1 MSRAVDR
8 LPSHLKSFI
17 DQQDYAKYT
26 PRDHAVWRYILKQN
40 VNYFGK
46 HGFAVSEYANGLN
59 LTGISLDGIPKITD
73 MDILLDKFGWGAVPV
88 CGFIPP
94 VAFLEFQSYGV
105 LPIAHNM
112 RSVDHIGYTPAPD
125 IVHESAGHAPILVN
139 DIFAEYLKKYALI
152 AGKAISSK
160 KYIQQY
166 EAIRKLSDLKE
177 LPGIPSIEI
186 EKAENELYQLSGE
199 FDDVSESSQVVRLYW
214 WTAEY
219 GLFGD
224 MDSPKVFGAG
234 LLSSVDESQ
243 NCLKKEVKKIPFSI
257 EAINYSYDITKPQ
270 PQLFVVRKFEELIDT
285 LDEMEKLLSFR
296 IGGEYGIK
304 KGIASETVVTL
315 QWDNNA
321 FISGIIKSYVN
332 LSSNLQY
339 ITVESPCQVAYENK
353 IIEDNISF
361 LNKEIILPV
370 GLPQKMYGNGILKSL
385 NQIKQ
390 GENVVCEFIQ
400 GFSIEGR
407 LAKIFS
413 NKASIGM
420 LGLENAKV
428 HLNGKIKLFEK
439 YYLPIGL
446 KIVSVCGG
454 PFFQDTFTNYE
465 IGKASTKPIVD
476 TNYTDRELALFET
489 YDKVHALEKNM
500 KPGEFKRLCSFVD
513 LIFTQYDKE
522 WLLWLEVLSMFKNNL
537 KGNFEISSMI
547 QELNQKMEEAG
558 NNLTSTEKELLKK
571 GLRVLN
577 DQ

>member
-46 HGFAVSEYANGLN
+46 HGYAVSEYAKGLK
-59 LTGISLDGIPKITD
+59 LTGISLDGIPKISE

-139 DIFAEYLKKYALI
+139 DIFADYLKKYARI

-177 LPGIPSIEI
+177 LPGIPSAEI

-243 NCLKKEVKKIPFSI
+243 NCLRKEVKKIPFSI
-257 EAINYSYDITKPQ
+257 DAINYSYDITKPQ

-285 LDEMEKLLSFR
+285 LDEMEKLLSYR

-304 KGIASETVVTL
+304 KGISSETVVTL

-321 FISGIIKSYVN
+321 FVSGIIKSYIKLN
-332 LSSNLQY
+332 SQLQY
-339 ITVESPCQVAYENK
+339 ITVEGPCQIAYANK
-353 IIEDNISF
+353 ILEDNISF
-361 LNKEIILPV
+361 INREVVIPV
-370 GLPQKMYGNGILKSL
+370 GLPQNIYVNGTKKNL
-385 NQIKQ
+385 NELRL
-390 GENVVCEFIQ
+390 GENIVLEFMQ
-400 GFSIEGR
+400 GFTIEGK
-407 LAKIFS
+407 LVKILS
-413 NKASIGM
+413 NNSSIG
-420 LGLENAKV
+420 LLSFENVKLL
-428 HLNGKIKLFEK
+428 LNGNTIKFEK

-446 KIVSVCGG
+446 KVVSVCGG
-454 PFFQDTFTNYE
+454 PFYQDTFTNYE
-465 IGKASTKPIVD
+465 IGKASTKPIID
-476 TNYTDRELALFET
+476 TKYSEKELALFET
-489 YDKVHALEKNM
+489 YEKVHALEKNM
-500 KPGEFKRLCSFVD
+500 KPGEFKRLCAFVD
-513 LIFTQYDKE
+513 LIFSQYDKE
-522 WLLWLEVLSMFKNNL
+522 WLLWLEVLSLFKNNL

-547 QELNQKMEEAG
+547 QEFNQKMEEADS
-558 NNLTSTEKELLKK
+558 NLTSTEKELLKK